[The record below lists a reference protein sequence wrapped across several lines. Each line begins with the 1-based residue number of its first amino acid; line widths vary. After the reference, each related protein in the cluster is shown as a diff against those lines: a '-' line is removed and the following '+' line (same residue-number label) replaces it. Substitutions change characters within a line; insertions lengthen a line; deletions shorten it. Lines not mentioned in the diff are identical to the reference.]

1 MTGKSPQTSLT
12 KPRPKR
18 APRLRNRS
26 ARAGA
31 SLDAA
36 SVEVVVALGLAPTSK
51 PNKWP
56 KLAKKTPNVQGD
68 AGVAPNVPVPVIS
81 KHQSDGFAVKKM
93 PDDPAWIALWH
104 DLDNMS
110 KMQLR
115 AKYEGEANN
124 HRNMKQRVKTCGAVV
139 HPDFRIFKDF
149 LRLVGP
155 KPTKKATV
163 DRINNDDPEYAPGK
177 VRWADK
183 ATQNS
188 NKGDSLIFTCLTTGR
203 SYTASQLAAKQGATP
218 TAIRK
223 RRKQGWTDTE
233 IIAGHRNKLVPVPSV
248 VPIHGKG
255 SIPAKQKAT
264 KQILFER
271 NRESIEHDRQAYG
284 VEPFVM
290 TPRELQD
297 LLQDDFPEYRGAVWL
312 EEEERKFLKSK
323 LPRYWKD
330 FGPHINFAALR
341 PDQQEWVLRIDPTQ
355 RQKLELAEQL

>member
-1 MTGKSPQTSLT
+1 
-12 KPRPKR
+12 
-18 APRLRNRS
+18 
-26 ARAGA
+26 
-31 SLDAA
+31 
-36 SVEVVVALGLAPTSK
+36 
-51 PNKWP
+51 
-56 KLAKKTPNVQGD
+56 
-68 AGVAPNVPVPVIS
+68 
-81 KHQSDGFAVKKM
+81 M